1 MEPVSQAVLG
11 AMGAQLKFNK
21 EDVKK
26 ASLWGALGGMA
37 PDLDILIKSKAD
49 PLFAIEYHRHFTHS
63 FIFIPIGALVVS
75 LFLRLFKVPIK
86 KSYPYT
92 ILGYATHGMLDAFT
106 NYGTHL
112 WWPFSE
118 KREAW
123 NCVAVVDPLITIPL
137 LIILGLSLKYK
148 KRVFNIVSWGLLTSY
163 LLLGT
168 FQKFRVKNFL
178 LEQGVQLKEA
188 KRYIIKPTLANNFIW
203 RVVLERE
210 QSLKFYGV
218 RLGLFDKNRMYEGK
232 EVVKVLEDDI
242 LELLA
247 GNKKQLHDYKR
258 FKLFT
263 DNYLFWH
270 GKNQIADGRY
280 SFLPYG
286 EMPIWYVEFEPSNHN
301 THSRYITDRRPSE
314 EIRNR
319 LKSIWLGEDLK

>member
-21 EDVKK
+21 EEVKK

-37 PDLDILIKSKAD
+37 PDLDILIRSKTD

-63 FIFIPIGALVVS
+63 FIFIPIGALIVS
-75 LFLRLFKVPIK
+75 LFLKLFKVDIK

-92 ILGYATHGMLDAFT
+92 LLGYATHGMLDAFT

-112 WWPFSE
+112 WWPFSM

-137 LIILGLSLKYK
+137 LVILGLSLKFK
-148 KRVFNIVSWGLLTSY
+148 KRIYNYISWSLLITY
-163 LLLGT
+163 LLIGA
-168 FQKFRVKNFL
+168 FQKYRVESFL
-178 LEQGVQLKEA
+178 LNNNVKLKEA
-188 KRYIIKPTLANNFIW
+188 KRFIIKPTLANNFIW
-203 RVVLERE
+203 RVVIEKE
-210 QSLKFYGV
+210 ESLKFYGV
-218 RLGLFDKNRMYEGK
+218 RLGFFGENKIYEGK
-232 EVVKVLEDDI
+232 EVVKVLESDVMD
-242 LELLA
+242 LL
-247 GNKKQLHDYKR
+247 GNNKKQIHDYKR

-280 SFLPYG
+280 SFLPNG
-286 EMPIWYVEFEPSNHN
+286 EIPIWYVEFSPENHDV
-301 THSRYITDRRPSE
+301 HSKYITDRKPGQ
-314 EIRNR
+314 EIKDR
-319 LKSIWLGEDLK
+319 LKNIWLGRELD